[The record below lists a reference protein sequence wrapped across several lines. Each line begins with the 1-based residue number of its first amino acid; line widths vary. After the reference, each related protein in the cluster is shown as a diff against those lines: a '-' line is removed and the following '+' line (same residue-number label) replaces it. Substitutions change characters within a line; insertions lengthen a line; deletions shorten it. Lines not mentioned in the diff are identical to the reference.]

1 MLSLIIV
8 GVFWKLRPKELKPS
22 INIFNSHGWILG
34 IFLFGG
40 YLFQTIGLSYTS
52 PSNAAFITSLSVIL
66 VPIVLILKGSK
77 LNKTTISAFTIAT
90 IGLALLTINFSS
102 FQINIGDVIVLG
114 TAISVAIQIV
124 LTGEYVKNESA
135 LELSLAQLLCMTVLS
150 LILALIFEM
159 NDFKLINEYS
169 TNIIF
174 AILFTALFATVYAY
188 VIQTYSQKTVNPIVI
203 AIIFTF
209 EPIFALLYSLWLQ
222 EEVLTII
229 RVVGMVLILSA
240 TFMAILQE
248 NKGQKEELKSSTI
261 G

>member
-1 MLSLIIV
+1 MFYRFFVATILSLIIV
-8 GVFWKLRPKELKPS
+8 GLFWIFKPKDKKIS
-22 INIFNSHGWILG
+22 INIFTRHGWILG

-114 TAISVAIQIV
+114 TAISVAVQIV

-135 LELSLAQLLCMTVLS
+135 LDLSLAQLLCMTVLS
-150 LILALIFEM
+150 LFLALMFEI
-159 NDFKLINEYS
+159 NDFKLINDYS
-169 TNIIF
+169 FNVIF

-188 VIQTYSQKTVNPIVI
+188 VIQTYSQKTVNPIII

-222 EEVLTII
+222 QEVLSIL
-229 RVVGMVLILSA
+229 RAVGMVFILSA
-240 TFMAILQE
+240 TFIVILQE
-248 NKGQKEELKSSTI
+248 NK
-261 G
+261 